1 MVLVVDDFEDTARA
15 VARLLKLGGLAA
27 AIATDG
33 KSAIDFVRTNPVSA
47 VLLDYMMP
55 GMSGL
60 DVLASIKSD
69 PSIAGTPV
77 IIYSAS
83 EEQEAIEEARRLGA
97 VTWLTKGKLSWPQIF
112 STIKSACEL
121 QSPEQ

>member
-15 VARLLKLGGLAA
+15 VARLLKIGGLAA

-33 KSAIDFVRTNPVSA
+33 QSAIDFVRSNPVST

-60 DVLASIKSD
+60 DVLATIKSD
-69 PSIAGTPV
+69 PAIAATPV

-83 EEQEAIEEARRLGA
+83 EEHDAIAEAKRLGA
-97 VTWLTKGKLSWPQIF
+97 VTWLTKGKLDWPQIF
-112 STIKSACEL
+112 DTIKSAGAVRG
-121 QSPEQ
+121 